1 MEYTERKE
9 TSPQDVEA
17 TEKKVIDKNITLGI
31 DDINNDI
38 KKILPKKYLNKKN
51 LDDNDKKVLAVILH
65 ACRTKCHSELGF
77 YPIPNRTLRNIA
89 KVGSSSL
96 TAITNKLK
104 MLGLIDFEQGETRKK
119 GKASQATRYTIL
131 FDDKLVKKSTYFND
145 TEQEFNDSHVD
156 YTKLYYETQS
166 KFNDTQSEVIDTE
179 QEFDK
184 VFNDTQSSGID
195 TSIDNQGVTEK
206 ESKKSGVVN
215 VNLNRN
221 MDMDS
226 NLNLNMDIDLNRDM
240 DRDMDFDVNR
250 DMDFDVN
257 RDMDFDVN
265 RDGKLDV
272 SKKNNTVENST
283 LMKELI
289 KNIIISINHN
299 TRVNLEN
306 NTKLI
311 ESNDR
316 NHKELIES
324 INSNFKEL
332 TSSILSLKNGKETD
346 SSIELYKKEIEER
359 DNIINKLQV
368 EKSKLQEKNNKLQED
383 YSKLIEERANSK
395 NVNENGKSYGD
406 VKTPSIQD
414 KILSYSLEMAT
425 KHPTKDKAWK
435 QEQQEKALQE
445 SRQTSKVDTKIT
457 RAIDKY
463 MEGERQET
471 IKYLD
476 YKITKPFINSIVHA
490 NSYENLLKIR
500 KDFKNEFNKCY
511 SIHKDALTKS
521 DVEPLI
527 DEFFEAYDKKLE
539 ELQQEVNNNEPS
551 SKSNG
556 VVQSEE
562 NNTKDSEQKPSK
574 DETVETTDVE
584 TSPKEEE
591 TDNTRFQHN
600 DKTSTDSENCQE
612 KETSTAEPNA
622 VESENVQVSKTDSLN
637 CEEKS
642 QEELDK
648 EFEKETSTMFLIDD
662 SKKTVQAK
670 QVEEV
675 QLPKTEKIVLS
686 SEEQKQFQELV
697 NNQSINAVIK
707 KYTVERNFEEIL
719 TEIRKAVTIGKYQER
734 VVQAYIDY
742 TWHNYTFDC
751 NVQDV
756 MKPIEITNDDT
767 VTTTVSTPK
776 GDSFEEF
783 LKDKVDNIR
792 KNAEENGSELPFG
805 KNPKSKYQ
813 EDDESNCYQSEEE
826 KAAMSSSSSYDESQD
841 EMF

>member
-1 MEYTERKE
+1 
-9 TSPQDVEA
+9 
-17 TEKKVIDKNITLGI
+17 
-31 DDINNDI
+31 
-38 KKILPKKYLNKKN
+38 
-51 LDDNDKKVLAVILH
+51 
-65 ACRTKCHSELGF
+65 
-77 YPIPNRTLRNIA
+77 
-89 KVGSSSL
+89 
-96 TAITNKLK
+96 
-104 MLGLIDFEQGETRKK
+104 
-119 GKASQATRYTIL
+119 
-131 FDDKLVKKSTYFND
+131 
-145 TEQEFNDSHVD
+145 
-156 YTKLYYETQS
+156 
-166 KFNDTQSEVIDTE
+166 
-179 QEFDK
+179 
-184 VFNDTQSSGID
+184 
-195 TSIDNQGVTEK
+195 
-206 ESKKSGVVN
+206 
-215 VNLNRN
+215 
-221 MDMDS
+221 MDLDS
-226 NLNLNMDIDLNRDM
+226 NLNLNRNIDLNRDM
-240 DRDMDFDVNR
+240 DRDMDLDVNR
-250 DMDFDVN
+250 DMDL
-257 RDMDFDVN
+257 DVN
-265 RDGKLDV
+265 RDGNRDLNLDV
-272 SKKNNTVENST
+272 NKNNNTVEINT

-306 NTKLI
+306 YNKLI
-311 ESNDR
+311 ESN
-316 NHKELIES
+316 
-324 INSNFKEL
+324 NSNFKEL

-395 NVNENGKSYGD
+395 NVNENGKSDGE

-425 KHPTKDKAWK
+425 KHPTKDKTWR

-445 SRQTSKVDTKIT
+445 SRQTSKVDTKVT

-490 NSYENLLKIR
+490 NSYENLLKIK
-500 KDFKNEFNKCY
+500 KDFKNEFKKCY
-511 SIHKDALTKS
+511 TIHKDALTKS
-521 DVEPLI
+521 DVDHLI
-527 DEFFEAYDKKLE
+527 DEFYEAYDKKLD
-539 ELQQEVNNNEPS
+539 ELQQAVNNNEPS
-551 SKSNG
+551 SKING
-556 VVQSEE
+556 ESQVED

-574 DETVETTDVE
+574 DETAVE
-584 TSPKEEE
+584 TSPNKEE
-591 TDNTRFQHN
+591 TDNTRFQHD

-612 KETSTAEPNA
+612 KETSTAEPNS
-622 VESENVQVSKTDSLN
+622 VESNAVQVSETDTPN

-642 QEELDK
+642 KEQIVE

-662 SKKTVQAK
+662 YKKTVKDK

-675 QLPKTEKIVLS
+675 QFQKTEKIVLS

-697 NNQSINAVIK
+697 NNQSINTVIK

-734 VVQAYIDY
+734 VIKAYIDY
-742 TWHNYTFDC
+742 TWHTYTFDC
-751 NVQDV
+751 NVQDA

-776 GDSFEEF
+776 VDSFEEF
-783 LKDKVDNIR
+783 LKDKADNIK
-792 KNAEENGSELPFG
+792 KNAEEYGSELPFG
-805 KNPKSKYQ
+805 KNPKSRYQ
-813 EDDESNCYQSEEE
+813 DDDESNCYQSEEE

>member
-1 MEYTERKE
+1 MEYIEKKE
-9 TSPQDVEA
+9 TSTQDVEA
-17 TEKKVIDKNITLGI
+17 TEKKVVEKNITLGI

-145 TEQEFNDSHVD
+145 TEQEF
-156 YTKLYYETQS
+156 
-166 KFNDTQSEVIDTE
+166 
-179 QEFDK
+179 DK
-184 VFNDTQSSGID
+184 VFNDTQSSVID

-206 ESKKSGVVN
+206 ECKKSGVVN
-215 VNLNRN
+215 VNINSNIDL
-221 MDMDS
+221 DS
-226 NLNLNMDIDLNRDM
+226 NLNLNSNIDLNRDM
-240 DRDMDFDVNR
+240 DRDMDLDVNR
-250 DMDFDVN
+250 DMDLDGNRDMDLDGNRDMDLDVN
-257 RDMDFDVN
+257 RDMDLDVN

-272 SKKNNTVENST
+272 SKNNNTVENNT

-311 ESNDR
+311 ES
-316 NHKELIES
+316 
-324 INSNFKEL
+324 INSNFTEL

-395 NVNENGKSYGD
+395 NVNENIKSDGE

-445 SRQTSKVDTKIT
+445 ARQTSKVDTKVT
-457 RAIDKY
+457 VVGSNYND
-463 MEGERQET
+463 GERNYVF
-471 IKYLD
+471 KKLD
-476 YKITKPFINSIVHA
+476 CEIIKPFKNSIVNA
-490 NSYENLLKIR
+490 ESYGKLMKIQE
-500 KDFKNEFNKCY
+500 DFADAVKKY
-511 SIHKDALTKS
+511 YDIHKDVITS
-521 DVEPLI
+521 SEMNSII
-527 DEFFEAYDKKLE
+527 DDIKTLFQQKEE
-539 ELQQEVNNNEPS
+539 ELQQEVSNNKPS
-551 SKSNG
+551 SKSDNESQ
-556 VVQSEE
+556 VEE
-562 NNTKDSEQKPSK
+562 NNTKDSEQNHSK
-574 DETVETTDVE
+574 EETVEATDAE

-591 TDNTRFQHN
+591 TDNTQFQHN

-612 KETSTAEPNA
+612 KKDSTAEPIT
-622 VESENVQVSKTDSLN
+622 VESENVQVSETDTPN
-637 CEEKS
+637 CEDKS

-670 QVEEV
+670 KVEEV
-675 QLPKTEKIVLS
+675 QFQKTENIILS
-686 SEEQKQFQELV
+686 SEEQKKLQELV
-697 NNQSINAVIK
+697 NNQAINAVIK
-707 KYTVERNFEEIL
+707 KYTVERNFEEIIN
-719 TEIRKAVTIGKYQER
+719 EIMKAVTIGKYQER

-742 TWHNYTFDC
+742 TWNTYTFDC
-751 NVQDV
+751 NVQDA

-767 VTTTVSTPK
+767 VTTTTTSTPK

-783 LKDKVDNIR
+783 IKDKVDNIR

-805 KNPKSKYQ
+805 KNPKSRYQ